1 MGMRDARNSIF
12 WIVGVREAIKDLW
25 QGREG
30 KDKED
35 KNERLNRNESI
46 RVTVIDDKWQPVM
59 KRRKG
64 HHEELAV
71 HAVHQPTVPFNH
83 N

>member
-12 WIVGVREAIKDLW
+12 WIVGVREAMKDLW

-35 KNERLNRNESI
+35 ISKRLNRNESI
-46 RVTVIDDKWQPVM
+46 TVTVTDDKW
-59 KRRKG
+59 
-64 HHEELAV
+64 
-71 HAVHQPTVPFNH
+71 
-83 N
+83 